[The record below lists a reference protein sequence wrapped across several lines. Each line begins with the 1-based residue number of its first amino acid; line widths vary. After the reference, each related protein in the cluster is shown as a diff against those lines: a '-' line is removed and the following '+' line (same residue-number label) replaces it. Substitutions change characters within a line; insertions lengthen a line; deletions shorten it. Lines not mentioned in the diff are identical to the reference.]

1 MSSAKTPALLDLLPP
16 HGAELN
22 DADLQLIAAALLM
35 MARLIPNGT
44 AQDIARKFLRTPIEL
59 TKYDRDVVVAALDAV
74 AYAMQTDRVLPA
86 SQRYKVQED
95 CLKVAKK
102 LHRSV
107 Q

>member
-1 MSSAKTPALLDLLPP
+1 MRGPHEIIPNVHEAVLD
-16 HGAELN
+16 ET
-22 DADLQLIAAALLM
+22 DTQLIGAALLM

-44 AQDIARKFLRTPIEL
+44 AQHIALKFLQHPIEL
-59 TKYDRDVVVAALDAV
+59 TSHDREVIIAALDAV
-74 AYAMQTDRVLPA
+74 AYAMQKDKVLPA

>member
-1 MSSAKTPALLDLLPP
+1 MKPPAHLELRANA
-16 HGAELN
+16 HSAELG
-22 DADLQLIAAALLM
+22 DEDTQLIAAALLM
-35 MARLIPNGT
+35 WARIIPNGT
-44 AQDIARKFLRTPIEL
+44 AQHIARKFLSHPIEL
-59 TKYDRDVVVAALDAV
+59 TPYDRDVIVAALDAV

-95 CLKVAKK
+95 CLRVAKK